1 MIKYSAFEALMC
13 YEQIVAET
21 PAWRMYE
28 RLVASFEAEQ
38 AGMDASVTP
47 NASLIGSISGVAAL
61 FTDPS
66 RVPSDTF
73 SKWVL
78 LCAGVGLLFVVVFA
92 IMGLSTYAKLLTVTA
107 KVPRNDDEVT
117 EYSKGVRN
125 HARVVILAL
134 FVALIGTVTFAV
146 NLLFTSSATPESAVT
161 AAADFVAKQTN
172 LTTDRIHFTGMA
184 ADNDAYV
191 VRYSVPT
198 IESDFTVRVA
208 KKDGTVTQVTPQKK
222 P

>member
-1 MIKYSAFEALMC
+1 MSNGAEAPPPSPLKDTIDANSGRFEFLK
-13 YEQIVAET
+13 QT
-21 PAWRMYE
+21 
-28 RLVASFEAEQ
+28 LTLGL
-38 AGMDASVTP
+38 AG
-47 NASLIGSISGVAAL
+47 IGGVAAL
-61 FTDPS
+61 FMDPS

-78 LCAGVGLLFVVVFA
+78 LCAGAGLMFVVAFA
-92 IMGLSTYAKLLTVTA
+92 IMGLSAYANLLTVTA
-107 KVPRNDDEVT
+107 KVTRNDEVT

-134 FVALIGTVTFAV
+134 FVVLIGTVTFAV
-146 NLLFTSSATPESAVT
+146 NRLFTSSATPESAVA

-191 VRYSVPT
+191 VTYSVPT
-198 IESDFTVRVA
+198 IGNDFTVRVS
-208 KKDGTVTQVTPQKK
+208 KKNGTFTQVTLQKK